1 MIFNEFYWQPNVYI
15 DNSVPFPNGSPH
27 CRTYLVH
34 EACWRVLLDR
44 TLYGNP
50 FTDFVAVAL
59 AQLFWG
65 ASLYRQYSYIRRH
78 DYGGSTEFW
87 DAEGD
92 SMEAMT
98 QGGYGHCVVE
108 PSGFVNI
115 EDLLSCLGPEI
126 PVEIPATSPIT
137 STSRLEHGSGQFTK
151 LPVEVIHMLL
161 TWLRSDDIQR
171 LRLASR
177 PVASTSH
184 PDQLPQFFWH
194 GRFFPDFEMGFA
206 MPIRIEWFHDWRSLY
221 FRVKCGLKTHSS
233 DRLVNRKRV
242 WNFICK
248 EEDWYQ
254 RLYTGSDNEL
264 GLGLLR

>member
-1 MIFNEFYWQPNVYI
+1 M
-15 DNSVPFPNGSPH
+15 
-27 CRTYLVH
+27 
-34 EACWRVLLDR
+34 LDR
-44 TLYGNP
+44 VLYGNS

-65 ASLYRQYSYIRRH
+65 ASLYRQYFCIQRH
-78 DYGGSTEFW
+78 DYGGSAEFW

-92 SMEAMT
+92 PMEAMS
-98 QGGYGHCVVE
+98 QGGYGHCAVE
-108 PSGFVNI
+108 PSGFVSI
-115 EDLLSCLGPEI
+115 EDLRSCLGPEI
-126 PVEIPATSPIT
+126 PVEIPATPPIA
-137 STSRLEHGSGQFTK
+137 STPRLEYGSDKFAK
-151 LPVEVIHMLL
+151 LPTEVMHMLL
-161 TWLRSDDIQR
+161 TWLRLDDIQQ

-206 MPIRIEWFHDWRSLY
+206 MPICKEGYHDWRFLY
-221 FRVKCGLKTHSS
+221 SRVKRGLKTHSS

-248 EEDWYQ
+248 EEGWYQ
-254 RLYTGSDNEL
+254 KLYPGSDNEL
-264 GLGLLR
+264 NLGLLQ